1 MLFFSS
7 YNLFSQDVE
16 FSQYFANP
24 LYLNPAFAG
33 SSTSARVALNYRTI
47 LPSSFGDYVT
57 YSASY
62 DQYIEK
68 LHGGI
73 GIQLINDRQGQG
85 ALNMYNIN
93 LLYSYQFKL
102 THDFSIYAGIKAGY
116 SQNTIN
122 PSKMQF
128 PDMFNPINGVVYPT
142 AESLNIKSSG
152 FFDFSTGVIGWY
164 KNYYLGISSS
174 HLAQP
179 NEAVG
184 NITAL
189 LYRKYTVFL
198 GGKFPFYNSLGRSDL
213 NISPNI
219 LYQQQ
224 SAFKKLNLGLYLN
237 YNYLTLGLWLR
248 QSIPIKI
255 NAAIFMFG
263 YTDSNYSIS
272 YSYDIPV
279 NKMGIKNIISGA
291 HEVTFLL
298 KFEYKNERKK
308 RKAIKC
314 PDF

>member
-7 YNLFSQDVE
+7 FNLFSQDVE

-33 SSTSARVALNYRTI
+33 TASSARVALNYRTL
-47 LPSSFGDYVT
+47 LPTSFGDYVT
-57 YSASY
+57 YNASY

-73 GIQLINDRQGQG
+73 GIQLLNDRQGQG
-85 ALNMYNIN
+85 AINIYNFN
-93 LLYSYQFKL
+93 LIYSYQFNL
-102 THDFSIYAGIKAGY
+102 SHNFSINAGVKAGY

-122 PSKMQF
+122 PSEMQF
-128 PDMFNPINGVVYPT
+128 PDMFDPVNGIVYPT
-142 AESLNIKSSG
+142 NESLNKISSG

-164 KNYYLGISSS
+164 KKYYVGLTVS

-179 NEAVG
+179 NEAPG
-184 NITAL
+184 NSISL

-198 GGKFPFYNSLGRSDL
+198 GSKIPFYNSIGKNNLT
-213 NISPNI
+213 ISPNI

-224 SAFKKLNLGLYLN
+224 SDFKKLNLGLYLN
-237 YNYLTLGLWLR
+237 YNYVTFGFWIR
-248 QSIPIKI
+248 QDLPVKI

-263 YTDSNYSIS
+263 YEDSGYSIS
-272 YSYDIPV
+272 YSYDLPV
-279 NKMGIKNIISGA
+279 NKMGIKSIIYGA
-291 HEVTFLL
+291 HEVTFIV

-308 RKAIKC
+308 HKAIKC
-314 PDF
+314 PNF